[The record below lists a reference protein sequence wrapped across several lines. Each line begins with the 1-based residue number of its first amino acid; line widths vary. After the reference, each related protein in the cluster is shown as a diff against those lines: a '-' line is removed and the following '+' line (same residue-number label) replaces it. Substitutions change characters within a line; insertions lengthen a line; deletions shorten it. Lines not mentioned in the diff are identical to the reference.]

1 MKQSSQIDFRWMEL
15 AAGMLRCP
23 DCSTSAIE
31 TSEPARHQVEKVRTD
46 LQAMGFGLQARV
58 RVALVTYD
66 ELEVALQ
73 SKARGILGVT
83 SRALVPGAGP
93 QLATR
98 VLVLRGLPALWFA
111 RTLVHEN
118 MHAWIGENAV
128 RFGDLVLEEGACE
141 VLSYEW
147 LRRQRGT
154 YPAAVAESLL
164 ASPDPVYGEG
174 LRRLLHVCRSGQVP
188 PELQNN
194 AVSQLMQLC
203 QE

>member
-1 MKQSSQIDFRWMEL
+1 
-15 AAGMLRCP
+15 
-23 DCSTSAIE
+23 
-31 TSEPARHQVEKVRTD
+31 
-46 LQAMGFGLQARV
+46 MGFGLQARV

-83 SRALVPGAGP
+83 SRALVPGAAP

-128 RFGDLVLEEGACE
+128 RFGDLSLEEGACE

-164 ASPDPVYGEG
+164 TSPDPVYGEG
-174 LRRLLHVCRSGQVP
+174 LRRLLQVCRSGHIP

-194 AVSQLMQLC
+194 AVFQLMQLC
-203 QE
+203 QQ